1 MAPRVKVL
9 VKRGAVPRSVAVL
22 GVLAGVWAA
31 TAWAHNPP
39 AFKAPAFFPATG
51 GSLFPVATGD
61 LNRDGRPDI
70 VVGSE
75 DNDTVSVLYGK
86 KHGFKAPLDLAA
98 PDYPFGVA
106 IADLNGDHR
115 PDIVA
120 AGYHSNSVDVIL
132 AKRQGGFRA
141 YVPHMVG
148 GRPFEVVVAD
158 LNHDGK
164 PDLVTPNYADGNVSV
179 LLGNRHGDFGAQ
191 HTYTAG
197 TTGPVAVVARDFNS
211 DGKVDLAVLDQN
223 DPMGAKV
230 ALLPGDGHGAFG
242 SEDFFNLGDEVD
254 PYGMAAGQFT
264 QDHHPD
270 LVVTTCR
277 SGPGAVLLLPGK
289 KVGFKVTARS
299 YPDSNG
305 TCAYEPAVGDLNGD
319 GRPDLV
325 TTLDSSQNAGAAS
338 VLYGRPKGGLSDSH
352 TYPAAEGDSAYSA
365 AIADFN
371 GDKRPDLAVPDY
383 GNPRVAVLYGK

>member
-1 MAPRVKVL
+1 MTSRVKVL
-9 VKRGAVPRSVAVL
+9 AKRGAVRRSMAVL
-22 GVLAGVWAA
+22 GILAGVWAA
-31 TAWAHNPP
+31 TAWAHNAP
-39 AFKAPAFFPATG
+39 AFKAPAFYPATG

-86 KHGFKAPLDLAA
+86 RHGFKAPTDLSA
-98 PDYPFGVA
+98 PVYPFDVA

-115 PDIVA
+115 PDIVV
-120 AGYHSNSVDVIL
+120 AGYNSDSVDVIL
-132 AKRQGGFRA
+132 AKRHGGFHP
-141 YVPHMVG
+141 YVSHLVG
-148 GRPFEVVVAD
+148 STPYAVVVAD

-164 PDLVTPNYADGNVSV
+164 LDLVTPNYGDDNVSV
-179 LLGNRHGDFGAQ
+179 LLGDGHGGFGAQ
-191 HTYTAG
+191 HTYSAG
-197 TTGPVAVVARDFNS
+197 TTTPVAVVARDFNS

-223 DPMGAKV
+223 SPMGAKV
-230 ALLPGDGHGAFG
+230 ALLPGNGHGAFG
-242 SEDFFNLGDEVD
+242 SADFFDLKDEVD
-254 PYGMAAGQFT
+254 PYGMAVGQFT
-264 QDHHPD
+264 QDHRAD

-289 KVGFKVTARS
+289 KVGFKATRS
-299 YPDSNG
+299 YPDTNG

-325 TTLDSSQNAGAAS
+325 TTLDSSHDSGAAS
-338 VLYGRPKGGLSDSH
+338 VLYGRAKGGLAASH
-352 TYPAAEGDSAYSA
+352 KYKAAEGASAYSA

-371 GDKRPDLAVPDY
+371 GDKRPDVAVPDY
-383 GNPRVAVLYGK
+383 ENPRVAVLNGK